1 MLEIRKFK
9 AEKNEHNRTY
19 YAVTGASDSY
29 EAVQAVV
36 KFKKCSSDL
45 SKCPFSVLKG
55 VIAPYT
61 DELDGIWIAGEH
73 KGGTPCFIVW
83 R

>member
-1 MLEIRKFK
+1 MEIRKFK
-9 AEKNEHNRTY
+9 AENNKHNRTY
-19 YAVTGASDSY
+19 YAVTGVNDSF
-29 EAVQAVV
+29 EAVQAVA
-36 KFKKCSSDL
+36 KLKKCSSDL
-45 SKCPFSVLKG
+45 SKCPFSVRKG

-61 DELDGIWIAGEH
+61 DELDGVWIAGER